1 MVTKS
6 KFKEVFNEI
15 GKKYE
20 DTGIENLYQD
30 YNLLCLLVHI
40 SEEFIDDDVKDEVV
54 NLLEDLKSKMENQE
68 VEWKK

>member
-20 DTGIENLYQD
+20 DTSIDTLYRD
-30 YNLLCLLVHI
+30 YNLLCLLAHI
-40 SEEFIDDDVKDEVV
+40 SEEFIDSDIKDEVV
-54 NLLEDLKSKMENQE
+54 NVLENLKSKIENQE
-68 VEWKK
+68 VEY